1 MSKDEADT
9 TFLEAKARVELLTKR
24 LEESSTRSDEFTGH
38 VFIICK
44 NQSDMHK
51 VLSYQGKGLLYE
63 TAKYCL
69 PCCFDVE
76 EFWEF

>member
-1 MSKDEADT
+1 MNKDEVDT
-9 TFLEAKARVELLTKR
+9 TFLEAKARVEILTKK
-24 LEESSTRSDEFTGH
+24 LEESTTRSDEFTGH

-63 TAKYCL
+63 IAKYCL